1 MNTMSTQNTMKHMSN
16 ELCGGYIL
24 LPTYDDSI
32 PANPGDDETPMMY
45 FAVSIKGIKDFV
57 HGDELAVAH
66 WLSEFTYDDA
76 QQLLGSASL
85 AGEVAFEYHPNCE
98 EQFDNINITDGS
110 RLDAFMDFVSGKLQE
125 EGHGAAS
132 DCLDAMF
139 NI

>member
-24 LPTYDDSI
+24 LPTYDDNI

-85 AGEVAFEYHPNCE
+85 AGEVAFEYHPGCE
-98 EQFDNINITDGS
+98 ELFENINITDTS

-125 EGHGAAS
+125 EGQGDAS
-132 DCLDAMF
+132 LCLDMMF
-139 NI
+139 NL